1 MPLFILVFFLL
12 GEYFLGRLLTP
23 VNSAVYFRDEI
34 RRINQL
40 LEEYKNE
47 YKKLVRAI
55 EGGAAAV

>member
-1 MPLFILVFFLL
+1 M
-12 GEYFLGRLLTP
+12 EKKSR
-23 VNSAVYFRDEI
+23 YFRDEI

-55 EGGAAAV
+55 EGGATAV